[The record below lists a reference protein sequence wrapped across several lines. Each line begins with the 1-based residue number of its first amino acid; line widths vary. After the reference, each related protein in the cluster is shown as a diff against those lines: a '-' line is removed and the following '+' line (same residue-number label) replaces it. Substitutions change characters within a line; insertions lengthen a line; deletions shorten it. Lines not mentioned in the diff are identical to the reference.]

1 VLRPYNRPVALTE
14 YKRKRRFDATPEPP
28 GDTTFRHGSTFV
40 VQEHH
45 ARRLHYDFRL
55 EVNGVMKSWAVPKG
69 PSMNPGDKRLAI
81 QTEDHPLEYAKFQGE
96 IPSGNYGA
104 GEVIIWDNGTFEAE
118 GNLSAQD
125 QLDRGELKFILHG
138 KKLIGSFVLVKIRS
152 RQPGKQEWL
161 MIKHRDSSSRD
172 AWNINEHAGSVLPET
187 TGPKRKWISNR
198 PASSQKGK
206 VQLKKAE
213 LKFPESARR
222 AAMPDWIQPALASL
236 SDRPFSDPDWLFE
249 IKWDGGRTLARVQNG
264 QVQLWSR
271 SRRDVTGEYPELAG
285 LPAHTDGHDAWLD
298 GEIVALDDDG
308 RSDFE
313 RLQQRFSVINPGA
326 ELMHQVPV
334 VYYVF
339 DILYCDGYDLRP
351 SPLLERK
358 TFLKQI
364 LRTDEIIRYSDHE
377 IEKGKELYELA
388 LDKQLEG
395 ILGKQIHSPY
405 PEGRTTAWLKFKLVR
420 ELDAVVGGWTE
431 PRGTRQHFGAL
442 LLGLYDGKKLEFIC
456 GAGSGFSGEFQK
468 RLASRLSALQTEKCP
483 FATKPV
489 TREKA
494 YWVKPSLVARVKYGG
509 WTQGRHLRQ
518 PTFLGL
524 QEDHNPA
531 DCTFEKE
538 TKSVKASVAKNQ
550 NEPPVTRDS
559 GVEEMPTPKAKNTTP
574 VPAKPS
580 ALKTDTA
587 ISNELDRGSQSEA
600 FVEIDGVS
608 LRLTNL
614 NKVYFPSDGYTKRN
628 LLAYYYHIAPLLLPF
643 LKDRP
648 LVLRR
653 YPNGIDGQAFFQ
665 KDSGKDA
672 PEWIKTVAIESES
685 KSKPIRY
692 FVAND
697 RASLLY
703 LTNLGC
709 IDHNPWSARTDDLE
723 HPDYIFFDLDPTD
736 GTPFADVAKLGKL
749 LASKLQEIG
758 MKVFLKTSGA
768 TGLHIFIPLER
779 VYTYEQVRQ
788 FVQTI
793 ASLTS
798 QDYPK
803 LITSDRTVRKRPKGS
818 IYIDAHQNSSGQ
830 SLASV
835 YSVRAFPR
843 APISTPI
850 TADELTAK
858 ISPETWNISS
868 IRSRIDKVGDLWADF
883 WKHRQ
888 RLEPAVKRLERNLK
902 RG

>member
-1 VLRPYNRPVALTE
+1 MALAE
-14 YKRKRRFDATPEPP
+14 YKRKRRFDATPEPA
-28 GDTTFRHGSTFV
+28 GGRLSRQGSTFV

-96 IPSGNYGA
+96 IPRGNYGA
-104 GEVIIWDNGTFEAE
+104 GEVIVWDNGTFEVE
-118 GNLSAQD
+118 GNLPAQK

-138 KKLIGSFVLVKIRS
+138 KKLTGSFVLVKIRS
-152 RQPGKQEWL
+152 REPGKQEWL
-161 MIKHRDSSSRD
+161 MIKHRDSSSSD
-172 AWNINEHAGSVLPET
+172 AWKIEDHAGSVLPERK
-187 TGPKRKWISNR
+187 GPKKQWISNR
-198 PASSQKGK
+198 PASNQKGP
-206 VQLKKAE
+206 AE
-213 LKFPESARR
+213 LRKAALQFPAAARR
-222 AAMPDWIQPALASL
+222 VSMPDWIQPVLATL
-236 SDRPFSDPDWLFE
+236 SDRPFSDPAWLFE
-249 IKWDGGRTLARVQNG
+249 IKWDGGRTLARVQKG

-271 SRRDVTGEYPELAG
+271 SHRDVTGEYPELAG
-285 LPAHTDGHDAWLD
+285 LAAHTNGLDVWLD
-298 GEIVALDDDG
+298 GEVVALDPEG
-308 RSDFE
+308 RSNFE
-313 RLQQRFSVINPGA
+313 SLQQRFSVINPSA

-358 TFLKQI
+358 TLLRQV
-364 LRTDEIIRYSDHE
+364 LRTDETIRYSDHE
-377 IEKGKELYELA
+377 IEKGKELYDLA
-388 LDKQLEG
+388 LEKQLEG
-395 ILGKQIHSPY
+395 IVGKQIHSPY
-405 PEGRTTAWLKFKLVR
+405 PEGRTTSWLKFKLVR
-420 ELDAVVGGWTE
+420 ELDAVVGGWTD
-431 PRGTRQHFGAL
+431 PRGTRQYFGAL

-456 GAGSGFSGEFQK
+456 GAGSGFSGAFQK
-468 RLASRLSALQTEKCP
+468 RLASRLKALQTEKCP

-494 YWVKPSLVARVKYGG
+494 YWVKPELVARVKYGG
-509 WTQGRHLRQ
+509 WTDGRHLRQ

-524 QEDHNPA
+524 QEDHDPKN
-531 DCTFEKE
+531 CTFEKE
-538 TKSVKASVAKNQ
+538 TKSVNASVADNKTK
-550 NEPPVTRDS
+550 PPAARRRKT
-559 GVEEMPTPKAKNTTP
+559 VETQESNAKTAATPAASLT
-574 VPAKPS
+574 V
-580 ALKTDTA
+580 LKTDA
-587 ISNELDRGSQSEA
+587 QIANELDHGSQPEA
-600 FVEIDGVS
+600 LVEVDGVS
-608 LRLTNL
+608 VRLTNL
-614 NKVYFPSDGYTKRN
+614 NKIYFPGDGYTKRI
-628 LLAYYYHIAPLLLPF
+628 LLAHYFYISPLLLPF

-665 KDSGKDA
+665 KDAGKDA
-672 PEWIKTVAIESES
+672 PKWIETVAVESES
-685 KSKPIRY
+685 KSKAIRY

-709 IDHNPWSARTDDLE
+709 IDQNPWSARSDDLD
-723 HPDYIFFDLDPTD
+723 HPDYMFFDLDPTE
-736 GTPFADVAKLGKL
+736 GTPFASVIKLGKL

-758 MKVFLKTSGA
+758 LKVFLKTSGA
-768 TGLHIFIPLER
+768 TGLHIFIPIER

-793 ASLTS
+793 ASLTA
-798 QDYPK
+798 QDHPE
-803 LITSDRTVRKRPKGS
+803 LITSDRTVRNRPKGS

-843 APISTPI
+843 APVSTPI
-850 TADELTAK
+850 TFDELTAK
-858 ISPETWNISS
+858 LSPEKWNLSS
-868 IRSRIDKVGDLWADF
+868 IRGRLDKVGDLWADF

-888 RLEPAVKRLERNLK
+888 RLEPAVRRLEGTLK
-902 RG
+902 RGQT

>member
-1 VLRPYNRPVALTE
+1 MALAE
-14 YKRKRRFDATPEPP
+14 YKRKRRFDATPEPAGGRP
-28 GDTTFRHGSTFV
+28 SRHGSRFV

-69 PSMNPGDKRLAI
+69 PSMNPRDKRLAI

-96 IPSGNYGA
+96 IPQGNYGA
-104 GEVIIWDNGTFEAE
+104 GEVIVWDNGIFEVE
-118 GNLSAQD
+118 GDLSAQQ
-125 QLDRGELKFILHG
+125 QLDRGELKFMLHG
-138 KKLIGSFVLVKIRS
+138 KKLAGSFVLVRIRS

-161 MIKHRDSSSRD
+161 MIKHRDSCSSE
-172 AWNINEHAGSVLPET
+172 AWDIEEHAGSVLPET
-187 TGPKRKWISNR
+187 KGPKKKWISHR
-198 PASSQKGK
+198 PAATSKRPTHSTHTTRVK
-206 VQLKKAE
+206 
-213 LKFPESARR
+213 LKFPPDANRS
-222 AAMPDWIQPALASL
+222 AMPDWIQPALATL
-236 SDRPFSDPDWLFE
+236 SDRPFSDPGWLFE
-249 IKWDGGRTLARVQNG
+249 IKWDGGRTLSRVRKG
-264 QVQLWSR
+264 QAQFWSR

-285 LPAHTDGHDAWLD
+285 LAAHTNGHDVWLD
-298 GEIVALDDDG
+298 GEVVALDREG

-313 RLQQRFSVINPGA
+313 RLQQRFSVLTPTA

-351 SPLLERK
+351 LPLVERKALLE
-358 TFLKQI
+358 QI
-364 LRTDEIIRYSDHE
+364 LQTDESVRYSDHE
-377 IEKGKELYELA
+377 IEKGKELYDLA
-388 LDKQLEG
+388 LERQLEG
-395 ILGKQIHSPY
+395 IVGKRMDSPY

-420 ELDAVVGGWTE
+420 ELDAVVGGWTD

-456 GAGSGFSGEFQK
+456 GAGSGFSGAFQK
-468 RLASRLSALQTEKCP
+468 RLAAQLEALQTKKCP

-494 YWVKPSLVARVKYGG
+494 YWVKPELVARVKYGG
-509 WTQGRHLRQ
+509 WTEGRHLRQ

-524 QEDHNPA
+524 QEDHNPK
-531 DCTFEKE
+531 DCTFAKE
-538 TKSVKASVAKNQ
+538 TKSVKASVVKKKNDPPKSSRP
-550 NEPPVTRDS
+550 NTEEAPEPSIKKSV
-559 GVEEMPTPKAKNTTP
+559 VLPTSST
-574 VPAKPS
+574 S
-580 ALKTDTA
+580 AVLKSDAA
-587 ISNELDRGSQSEA
+587 IANELDHGSQQ
-600 FVEIDGVS
+600 EILMEVDGVS

-614 NKVYFPSDGYTKRN
+614 NKIYFPGDGYTKRD
-628 LLAYYYHIAPLLLPF
+628 LLAYYFHISPLLLPF

-665 KDSGKDA
+665 KDSGKNA

-685 KSKPIRY
+685 KSKSIRY
-692 FVAND
+692 FIANN

-709 IDHNPWSARTDDLE
+709 IDHNPWSARSDDLE
-723 HPDYIFFDLDPTD
+723 HPDYIFFDLDPTE
-736 GTPFADVAKLGKL
+736 GTPFAAVAKLGKL
-749 LASKLQEIG
+749 LATRLQETG

-768 TGLHIFIPLER
+768 TGLHIFVPVER
-779 VYTYEQVRQ
+779 LYTYEQARQ

-793 ASLTS
+793 ATLVA
-798 QDYPK
+798 QNHPE
-803 LITSDRTVRKRPKGS
+803 LITSDRTVRNRPKGS

-850 TADELTAK
+850 ALDELTVK
-858 ISPETWNISS
+858 TSPDIWNLSS
-868 IRSRIDKVGDLWADF
+868 IRRRIDKVGDLWAGF

-888 RLEPAVKRLERNLK
+888 DLEPAVRRLEGSLK
-902 RG
+902 RAKA

>member
-1 VLRPYNRPVALTE
+1 MALTE
-14 YKRKRRFDATPEPP
+14 YKRKRRFDATPEPA
-28 GDTTFRHGSTFV
+28 GGRLSRQGSTFV

-96 IPSGNYGA
+96 IPQGNYGA
-104 GEVIIWDNGTFEAE
+104 GEVIVWDNGTFEVE
-118 GNLSAQD
+118 GNLPAQQ

-138 KKLIGSFVLVKIRS
+138 KKLTGSFVLVRIRS

-161 MIKHRDSSSRD
+161 MIKHRDSSSDD
-172 AWNINEHAGSVLPET
+172 AWDISDHAGSVLPET
-187 TGPKRKWISNR
+187 KGPKKKWISNR
-198 PASSQKGK
+198 PASGPKEK
-206 VQLKKAE
+206 THLKKTD
-213 LKFPESARR
+213 LNFPPSARR
-222 AAMPDWIQPALASL
+222 IAMPDWIQPALATL
-236 SDRPFSDPDWLFE
+236 SDRPFSDPAWLFE
-249 IKWDGGRTLARVQNG
+249 IKWDGGRTLARVGKG

-271 SRRDVTGEYPELAG
+271 SHRDVTGEYPELAG
-285 LPAHTDGHDAWLD
+285 LPAYTNGHDVWLD
-298 GEIVALDDDG
+298 GEIVALDSEG

-313 RLQQRFSVINPGA
+313 RLQQRFSVINPSP
-326 ELMHQVPV
+326 ELMQQVPV

-358 TFLKQI
+358 TFLREL
-364 LRTDEIIRYSDHE
+364 LRTDETIRYSDHE
-377 IEKGKELYELA
+377 IEKGKELYDLA
-388 LDKQLEG
+388 LEKQLEG
-395 ILGKQIHSPY
+395 IVGKQIHGPY
-405 PEGRTTAWLKFKLVR
+405 PEGRTTSWLKFKLVR
-420 ELDAVVGGWTE
+420 ELDAVVGGWTD

-456 GAGSGFSGEFQK
+456 GAGSGFSGALQK
-468 RLASRLSALQTEKCP
+468 KLASQLKALQTEKCP
-483 FATKPV
+483 FATKPA

-494 YWVKPSLVARVKYGG
+494 YWVKPELVARVRYGG
-509 WTQGRHLRQ
+509 WTDGRHLRQ

-524 QEDHNPA
+524 QEDHDPK

-538 TKSVKASVAKNQ
+538 TKSVKAAVVKKRNKPLVTTDPGVA
-550 NEPPVTRDS
+550 
-559 GVEEMPTPKAKNTTP
+559 EMPKSKTKITATL
-574 VPAKPS
+574 PATRS
-580 ALKTDTA
+580 VLKTDAA
-587 ISNELDRGSQSEA
+587 IANELDRGSQSE
-600 FVEIDGVS
+600 VLIEIGGAS

-614 NKVYFPSDGYTKRN
+614 NKIYFPGDGYTKRN
-628 LLAYYYHIAPLLLPF
+628 LLAHYFHISTLLLPF

-653 YPNGIDGQAFFQ
+653 YPNGIEGQAFFQ
-665 KDSGKDA
+665 KDAGRDA
-672 PEWIKTVAIESES
+672 PKWIKTVAIASES

-709 IDHNPWSARTDDLE
+709 IDHNPWSARSDDLD
-723 HPDYIFFDLDPTD
+723 HPDYMFFDLDPTE
-736 GTPFADVAKLGKL
+736 GTAFASVIKLGKL

-758 MKVFLKTSGA
+758 MKAFLKTSGA
-768 TGLHIFIPLER
+768 TGLHIFVPIER
-779 VYTYEQVRQ
+779 IYTYEQVRQ
-788 FVQTI
+788 FVQAI
-793 ASLTS
+793 ASLTAE
-798 QDYPK
+798 QHPG
-803 LITSDRTVRKRPKGS
+803 LITSDRTVRNRPKGS

-843 APISTPI
+843 APVSTPI
-850 TADELTAK
+850 TSEELTAK
-858 ISPETWNISS
+858 ISPETWNLSS
-868 IRSRIDKVGDLWADF
+868 IRHRIDKVGDLWADF

-888 RLEPAVKRLERNLK
+888 RLEPAVRHLEGTLK
-902 RG
+902 RGQN

>member
-1 VLRPYNRPVALTE
+1 MALTE
-14 YKRKRRFDATPEPP
+14 YKRKRRFDATPEPAGGRP
-28 GDTTFRHGSTFV
+28 SRHGSTFV

-96 IPSGNYGA
+96 IPQGNYGA
-104 GEVIIWDNGTFEAE
+104 GDVIVWDNGTFEVE
-118 GNLSAQD
+118 GNLPAQQ

-138 KKLIGSFVLVKIRS
+138 KKLIGSFVLVRIRS
-152 RQPGKQEWL
+152 REAGKLEWL
-161 MIKHRDSSSRD
+161 MIKHRDSASSD
-172 AWNINEHAGSVLPET
+172 TWKIDDHEGSVLPVSK
-187 TGPKRKWISNR
+187 GPKKKWISNR
-198 PASSQKGK
+198 PATN
-206 VQLKKAE
+206 LKKATPE
-213 LKFPESARR
+213 RKTDVNFPEAARR
-222 AAMPDWIQPALASL
+222 AAMPDWIPPALATL
-236 SDRPFSDPDWLFE
+236 SDRPFSDPVWLFE
-249 IKWDGGRTLARVQNG
+249 IKWDGGRALARVQQG
-264 QVQLWSR
+264 KVQLWSR
-271 SRRDVTGEYPELAG
+271 SHRDITGEYPELVG
-285 LPAHTDGHDAWLD
+285 LAAHTHGHDVWLD
-298 GEIVALDDDG
+298 GEIVALDREG

-313 RLQQRFSVINPGA
+313 RLQQRFSVINPSV
-326 ELMHQVPV
+326 ELMNQVPV

-351 SPLLERK
+351 APLLERK
-358 TFLKQI
+358 AFLRQI

-388 LDKQLEG
+388 LEKHLEG

-420 ELDAVVGGWTE
+420 ELDAVVGGWTD

-468 RLASRLSALQTEKCP
+468 RFASQLKSLQTEKCP
-483 FATKPV
+483 FAAKPV

-494 YWVKPSLVARVKYGG
+494 YWVKPELVARVKYGG
-509 WTQGRHLRQ
+509 WTDGRHLRQ

-524 QEDHNPA
+524 QEDHDPK

-538 TKSVKASVAKNQ
+538 TKSVEASTAKKKIKPAISSRKKTLERP
-550 NEPPVTRDS
+550 EPKS
-559 GVEEMPTPKAKNTTP
+559 KN
-574 VPAKPS
+574 PAAPAAS
-580 ALKTDTA
+580 LTVLKTDA
-587 ISNELDRGSQSEA
+587 ALANELDRGSQAEVH
-600 FVEIDGVS
+600 VEVDGVS

-614 NKVYFPSDGYTKRN
+614 NKVYFPADGYTKRN
-628 LLAYYYHIAPLLLPF
+628 LLAYYNYISPLLLPF

-653 YPNGIDGQAFFQ
+653 YPNGIEGQAFFQ

-692 FVAND
+692 FVANN

-709 IDHNPWSARTDDLE
+709 IDHNPWSARSDDLE

-736 GTPFADVAKLGKL
+736 GTPFAAVAKLGKL

-768 TGLHIFIPLER
+768 TGLHIFIPVER
-779 VYTYEQVRQ
+779 LYTYEQARQ

-793 ASLTS
+793 ASLTA
-798 QDYPK
+798 QHHPG
-803 LITSDRTVRKRPKGS
+803 LITSDRTVRNRPKGS

-835 YSVRAFPR
+835 YSVRAFPH
-843 APISTPI
+843 APVSTPI
-850 TADELTAK
+850 TFDELSAK
-858 ISPETWNISS
+858 IVPETWNLFS
-868 IRSRIDKVGDLWADF
+868 IRRRIDKLGDLWADF
-883 WKHRQ
+883 WKNRQ
-888 RLEPAVKRLERNLK
+888 RLEPAVRRLEGTLERSQT
-902 RG
+902 

>member
-1 VLRPYNRPVALTE
+1 MALAE

-28 GDTTFRHGSTFV
+28 GGPTSRHGSTFV

-55 EVNGVMKSWAVPKG
+55 EIDGVMKSWAVPKG
-69 PSMNPGDKRLAI
+69 PSMNPDDKRLAI

-104 GEVIIWDNGTFEAE
+104 GEVIIWDNGTFEVE

-138 KKLIGSFVLVKIRS
+138 KKLTGSFVLVRIRS

-161 MIKHRDSSSRD
+161 MIKHRDSASRD
-172 AWNINEHAGSVLPET
+172 VWNINEHAGSVLPEVK
-187 TGPKRKWISNR
+187 GPKRKWISNR
-198 PASSQKGK
+198 PASGQKAK
-206 VQLKKAE
+206 AHLKRAE
-213 LKFPESARR
+213 LKFPQSARR
-222 AAMPDWIQPALASL
+222 ATIPGWIQPALASL

-271 SRRDVTGEYPELAG
+271 SRRDVTGEYPELAA
-285 LPAHTDGHDAWLD
+285 LPAHTDGHDVWLD

-313 RLQQRFSVINPGA
+313 RLQQRFSVINPSA

-351 SPLLERK
+351 APLLERK
-358 TFLKQI
+358 AFLKQI
-364 LRTDEIIRYSDHE
+364 LHTDETIRYSDHE
-377 IEKGKELYELA
+377 IEKGKELYNLA

-456 GAGSGFSGEFQK
+456 GAGSGFSGESQK

-483 FATKPV
+483 FSTKPV

-524 QEDHNPA
+524 QEDHDPA

-550 NEPPVTRDS
+550 NEAPVTRDS
-559 GVEEMPTPKAKNTTP
+559 GVDEMPKPKAKNTIAAP
-574 VPAKPS
+574 GKPS
-580 ALKTDTA
+580 VLKTDTA
-587 ISNELDRGSQSEA
+587 IASELDRGSQSEA
-600 FVEIDGVS
+600 FVEMDGVS

-614 NKVYFPSDGYTKRN
+614 NKVYFPNDRYTKRN

-643 LKDRP
+643 LRDRP

-736 GTPFADVAKLGKL
+736 GTPFADVVKLGKL
-749 LASKLQEIG
+749 LASKLREIG

-768 TGLHIFIPLER
+768 TGLHIFVPVER

-835 YSVRAFPR
+835 YSVRAFPH

-850 TADELTAK
+850 TADELTPK

-888 RLEPAVKRLERNLK
+888 RLEPAVKRLEQNLK
-902 RG
+902 KG

>member
-1 VLRPYNRPVALTE
+1 MALTE
-14 YKRKRRFDATPEPP
+14 YKRKRRFDVTPEPA
-28 GDTTFRHGSTFV
+28 GGRLSRRGSTFV

-96 IPSGNYGA
+96 IPQGNYGA
-104 GEVIIWDNGTFEAE
+104 GEVIVWDNGTFEVE
-118 GNLSAQD
+118 GNLSAQQ

-138 KKLIGSFVLVKIRS
+138 KKLTGSFVLVRIRS

-161 MIKHRDSSSRD
+161 MIKHRDSSSND
-172 AWNINEHAGSVLPET
+172 AWDISDHAGSVLPET
-187 TGPKRKWISNR
+187 KGPKKKWISNR
-198 PASSQKGK
+198 PAASQKPK
-206 VQLKKAE
+206 TPLKKTD
-213 LKFPESARR
+213 LSFPPSARR
-222 AAMPDWIQPALASL
+222 AAMPDWIQPALATL
-236 SDRPFSDPDWLFE
+236 SDRPFSDPAWLFE
-249 IKWDGGRTLARVQNG
+249 IKWDGGRTLARVEKD

-271 SRRDVTGEYPELAG
+271 SHRDVTGEYPELAG
-285 LPAHTDGHDAWLD
+285 LPAYTNGHDVWLD
-298 GEIVALDDDG
+298 GEIVALDHEG

-313 RLQQRFSVINPGA
+313 RLQQRFSVINPSA
-326 ELMHQVPV
+326 ELMQQVPV

-358 TFLKQI
+358 TFLRQL
-364 LRTDEIIRYSDHE
+364 LRTDETVRYSDHE
-377 IEKGKELYELA
+377 IEKGKELYDLA
-388 LDKQLEG
+388 LEKQLEG
-395 ILGKQIHSPY
+395 IVGKQIHSPY
-405 PEGRTTAWLKFKLVR
+405 PEGRTTSWLKFKLVR
-420 ELDAVVGGWTE
+420 ELDAVVGGWTD

-442 LLGLYDGKKLEFIC
+442 LLGLYDRKKLEFIC
-456 GAGSGFSGEFQK
+456 GAGSGFSGALQK
-468 RLASRLSALQTEKCP
+468 KLASQLKALQTEECP
-483 FATKPV
+483 FATKPT

-494 YWVKPSLVARVKYGG
+494 YWVKPELVARVKYGG
-509 WTQGRHLRQ
+509 WTDGRHLRQ

-524 QEDHNPA
+524 QEDHDPK

-538 TKSVKASVAKNQ
+538 TKSVEARVVKKRNK
-550 NEPPVTRDS
+550 PPVTNDP
-559 GVEEMPTPKAKNTTP
+559 GVVELPKPKVKNTTTL
-574 VPAKPS
+574 PATPS
-580 ALKTDTA
+580 VLKTDAA
-587 ISNELDRGSQSEA
+587 IANELDRGSQSEA
-600 FVEIDGVS
+600 LIEIEGVS

-614 NKVYFPSDGYTKRN
+614 NKIYFPGDGFTKRS
-628 LLAYYYHIAPLLLPF
+628 LLAYYFYISPLLLPF

-665 KDSGKDA
+665 KDAGRDA
-672 PEWIKTVAIESES
+672 PKWIKTVAIESES

-709 IDHNPWSARTDDLE
+709 IDHNPWSARSDDLD
-723 HPDYIFFDLDPTD
+723 HPDYMFFDLDPTE
-736 GTPFADVAKLGKL
+736 GTSFASVIKLGKL

-758 MKVFLKTSGA
+758 MKAFLKTSGA
-768 TGLHIFIPLER
+768 TGLHIFVPIER
-779 VYTYEQVRQ
+779 IYTYEQVRQ

-793 ASLTS
+793 ASLTA
-798 QDYPK
+798 QQHPG
-803 LITSDRTVRKRPKGS
+803 LITSDRTVRNRPKGS

-850 TADELTAK
+850 TFKELNAK
-858 ISPETWNISS
+858 IVPETWNLSS
-868 IRSRIDKVGDLWADF
+868 IRRRIDKVGDLWADF

-888 RLEPAVKRLERNLK
+888 RLEPAVRNLEGSLK
-902 RG
+902 RGRS

>member
-1 VLRPYNRPVALTE
+1 MALTE
-14 YKRKRRFDATPEPP
+14 YKRKRRFDTTPEPA
-28 GDTTFRHGSTFV
+28 GGRTSRHGSTFV

-96 IPSGNYGA
+96 IPQGNYGA
-104 GEVIIWDNGTFEAE
+104 GEVIVWDNGTFEVE
-118 GNLSAQD
+118 GELSAQQ
-125 QLDRGELKFILHG
+125 QLDRGELKFTLHG
-138 KKLIGSFVLVKIRS
+138 KKLTGSFVLVKIRS
-152 RQPGKQEWL
+152 REPGKQEWL
-161 MIKHRDSSSRD
+161 MIKHRDSSSSD
-172 AWNINEHAGSVLPET
+172 AWKIEDHSGSVLPERK
-187 TGPKRKWISNR
+187 GPKKQWISNR
-198 PASSQKGK
+198 PASNQKGSAN
-206 VQLKKAE
+206 LKKAPLE
-213 LKFPESARR
+213 FPAAVRR
-222 AAMPDWIQPALASL
+222 ASMPDWIQPALATL
-236 SDRPFSDPDWLFE
+236 SDRPFSDPAWLFE

-264 QVQLWSR
+264 QIKLWSR
-271 SRRDVTGEYPELAG
+271 SHREITGEYPELAG
-285 LPAHTDGHDAWLD
+285 LAAHTNGHDVWLD
-298 GEIVALDDDG
+298 GEVVALDSEG

-313 RLQQRFSVINPGA
+313 RLQQRFSVVNPSV
-326 ELMHQVPV
+326 ELVHQVPV

-339 DILYCDGYDLRP
+339 DILHCDGYDLRP

-358 TFLKQI
+358 ALLKQI
-364 LRTDEIIRYSDHE
+364 LRTDETIRYSDHE

-388 LDKQLEG
+388 LEKQLEG

-420 ELDAVVGGWTE
+420 ELDAVVGGWTD

-456 GAGSGFSGEFQK
+456 AAGSGFSGEFQK
-468 RLASRLSALQTEKCP
+468 RLASQLKSLRTEECP

-494 YWVKPSLVARVKYGG
+494 YWVEPELVARVKYGG
-509 WTQGRHLRQ
+509 WTDGRHLRQ
-518 PTFLGL
+518 PAFLGL
-524 QEDHNPA
+524 QEDHDPK

-538 TKSVKASVAKNQ
+538 TESVKASAIEK
-550 NEPPVTRDS
+550 
-559 GVEEMPTPKAKNTTP
+559 KAKRAPKNHPKTAEAPENKVKKATAPLPSSP
-574 VPAKPS
+574 V
-580 ALKTDTA
+580 LKTEAA
-587 ISNELDRGSQSEA
+587 IANELDRGSQQEIL
-600 FVEIDGVS
+600 VEVDGVP

-614 NKVYFPSDGYTKRN
+614 NKIYFPGDGYTKRN
-628 LLAYYYHIAPLLLPF
+628 LLAYYFHVSSLLLPF

-653 YPNGIDGQAFFQ
+653 YPNGIEGQAFFQ

-685 KSKPIRY
+685 KSKPIPY
-692 FVAND
+692 FVANN

-736 GTPFADVAKLGKL
+736 GTPFAAVAKLGKL
-749 LASKLQEIG
+749 LTTQLQEIG

-768 TGLHIFIPLER
+768 TGLHLFIPVER
-779 VYTYEQVRQ
+779 LYTYEQARQ

-793 ASLTS
+793 ASLTA
-798 QDYPK
+798 QQHPG
-803 LITSDRTVRKRPKGS
+803 LITSDRTVRNRPKGS

-835 YSVRAFPR
+835 YSVRAFPH

-850 TADELTAK
+850 TSSELSSK
-858 ISPETWNISS
+858 ISPETWNLSS
-868 IRSRIDKVGDLWADF
+868 IRHRIEKVGDLWVDF
-883 WKHRQ
+883 WKQRQ
-888 RLEPAVKRLERNLK
+888 QLEPAVRRLEGNLK
-902 RG
+902 RSQS